1 MQPSTDTRA
10 SGGTGAHGP
19 ALRVS
24 YLGPPG
30 TFSEE
35 ALLGSEF
42 VRALDPVACATIG
55 EAIARCVGGEVDAA
69 FLPMENSIEGSVN
82 ATLDELV
89 FSSDLLIQREVVLDV
104 HLDLMALP
112 GATLD
117 GLAEVWS
124 FPVAA
129 AQCRNFL
136 ATELPE
142 TTVVPASSTAES
154 ARLVAERGRL
164 DAAAIGPAL
173 SARLYGLEVL
183 AHAVEDHKDNKTRFV
198 LVAPDAVPSPTGVDK
213 TTVVCF
219 QHADRPGTLHQI
231 VGQFAARSLNMTRI
245 ESRPTKQALG
255 DYCFVID
262 FEGHLSDEVVGDCLR
277 ELHMELGGVKFL
289 GSYPVAGAHSRAS
302 DEIDA
307 ARKEAN
313 GWLGDLRAKIAAA
326 PYL

>member
-1 MQPSTDTRA
+1 MQPEPDTRA
-10 SGGTGAHGP
+10 GEVEDATLP

-35 ALLGSEF
+35 ALLGAEF
-42 VRALDPVACATIG
+42 TRVLEPVAAATIADAVALC
-55 EAIARCVGGEVDAA
+55 ENGEVDAA
-69 FLPMENSIEGSVN
+69 FLPIENSIEGSVN
-82 ATLDELV
+82 ATLDDLV

-104 HLDLMALP
+104 HLDLMATP
-112 GATLD
+112 GTALSAV
-117 GLAEVWS
+117 AEVLS

-129 AQCRNFL
+129 AQCRHFL
-136 ATELPE
+136 ATELPRASLGF
-142 TTVVPASSTAES
+142 ASSTAEA

-164 DAAAIGPAL
+164 DAAAIAPAL

-198 LVAPDAVPSPTGVDK
+198 LVARETVPAPTGVDK

-219 QHADRPGTLHQI
+219 QHADRPGSLHQI

-262 FEGHLSDEVVGDCLR
+262 FEGHLADEVVGDCLR
-277 ELHMELGGVKFL
+277 ELHMELGEVKFL
-289 GSYPVAGAHSRAS
+289 GSYPVAGAHSRVS
-302 DEIDA
+302 DAIDA
-307 ARKEAN
+307 ARQQAD
-313 GWLGDLRAKIAAA
+313 GWLASLRRKVASTA
-326 PYL
+326 PL